1 MTQAISR
8 FPLVDNLDELP
19 SDVRE
24 RIVAVQEKAG
34 FIPNVF
40 LMLAHRP
47 DEFRAFFGYHDALM
61 ERESASLTKA
71 EKEMIVVAVS
81 ADHGC
86 LYCVVAHGAILR
98 ILAKDPFISDQIA
111 VNYHTA
117 PIGERQRVMLDFALN
132 VAAERGVLDDT
143 WQARLEEVGFT
154 LDDIWDI
161 GSIAALFGLSN
172 RLVSMARTPPND
184 EFYLLGRVPRAAA
197 N

>member
-8 FPLVDNLDELP
+8 FPLVDSLDALP
-19 SDVRE
+19 SDIRE

-34 FIPNVF
+34 FVPNVF

-61 ERESASLTKA
+61 DREGDSLTKA

-98 ILAKDPFISDQIA
+98 ILAKDPLIADQIS
-111 VNYHTA
+111 VNYRTA
-117 PIGERQRVMLDFALN
+117 TISERQRTMLDFALHL
-132 VAAERGVLDDT
+132 AAERGVLDDA
-143 WQARLEEVGFT
+143 WQARLEKMGFT
-154 LDDIWDI
+154 LNDIWDI
-161 GSIAALFGLSN
+161 GAIAALFGLSN

-184 EFYLLGRVPRAAA
+184 EFYLLGRVPKAVA